1 MMNTNWEKTGS
12 LLCVVALAIAAASCN
27 KTSSS
32 AGTDDKSGLTQEET
46 ALREKTRQVAAETL
60 GLALTGKTE
69 AGHSAN
75 FSGLRTENLTFTQ
88 RLDSRTY
95 ITYDKRFSQITKT
108 GMYKEPDEALL
119 KRSADLLERLKIPR
133 GEVETEKVLQEKM
146 RVGERDLKSGKVRL
160 EAVEDG
166 KKYALTT
173 RQIAGV
179 PVFSSRA
186 MIGLLPGGE
195 IGFLEVHWPEIPA
208 RVTEESQ
215 RYRQIV
221 EKKWRAP
228 ERKGTR
234 VESVTAGIL
243 HSPAAATA
251 MDSYAVIRVIYAPL
265 DKRVGK
271 KPVEYFD
278 AEGKPIT
285 LPRTLLEPP
294 REELKTERPAATK

>member
-1 MMNTNWEKTGS
+1 MNWKNAR
-12 LLCVVALAIAAASCN
+12 LLMCAVAAAIAVVGCN
-27 KTSSS
+27 KASSPS
-32 AGTDDKSGLTQEET
+32 GAEDKAALTQEES
-46 ALREKTRQVAAETL
+46 ALRQKTRQVAVETL
-60 GLALTGKTE
+60 GLILTGKTE
-69 AGHSAN
+69 AGHSEN

-95 ITYDKRFSQITKT
+95 IAYDKRFSQIKT
-108 GMYKEPDEALL
+108 AGMYKEPDEALL

-133 GEVETEKVLQEKM
+133 NEVEAEKVLQEKLQ
-146 RVGERDLKSGKVRL
+146 VGERDPKSGKARL
-160 EAVEDG
+160 EEVEAG

-186 MIGLLPGGE
+186 MIGLLPSGE

-208 RVTEESQ
+208 KVTEESQ

-221 EKKWRAP
+221 EKKWQAP
-228 ERKGTR
+228 ERKGAR

-271 KPVEYFD
+271 KPVGYFD

-285 LPRTLLEPP
+285 MPRTLLQPP
-294 REELKTERPAATK
+294 REELKTERPAAIK

>member
-1 MMNTNWEKTGS
+1 MNTNWKKNRT
-12 LLCVVALAIAAASCN
+12 LLCVVALTLAGASCN
-27 KTSSS
+27 KASSS
-32 AGTDDKSGLTQEET
+32 TGPDDKSGLTQEET
-46 ALREKTRQVAAETL
+46 ALQEKTRQVAAETL
-60 GLALTGKTE
+60 GLALTGKIE
-69 AGHSAN
+69 MGHSAN
-75 FSGLRTENLTFTQ
+75 FSGLRTEKLTFTR

-95 ITYDKRFSQITKT
+95 IAYDKRFSQITKT
-108 GMYKEPDEALL
+108 GMYKEPDDALL
-119 KRSADLLERLKIPR
+119 RRSADFLERLKIPR
-133 GEVETEKVLQEKM
+133 SEVETEKVLQEKM
-146 RVGERDLKSGKVRL
+146 QVGERDLKSGKVRL

-186 MIGLLPGGE
+186 MVGLLPDGE
-195 IGFLEVHWPEIPA
+195 VGFLEVHWPEIPA
-208 RVTEESQ
+208 KVTEESQ

-221 EKKWRAP
+221 EKKWQAP

-265 DKRVGK
+265 DQRVGK
-271 KPVEYFD
+271 KPVGYFD

-285 LPRTLLEPP
+285 MPRMLLERP
-294 REELKTERPAATK
+294 REELKEERPAATK